1 MLTAQTTPAS
11 PEAAPASSLVA
22 ATAFCKAS
30 ADRLR
35 LLILRALKHDSMAV
49 SELCQLFQIRQP
61 AMSHHLKTL
70 AEAGLVATRREGNT
84 IFYRRT
90 SNPPESGLAA
100 IYKGLLDT
108 VDTLDLG
115 AGENERMRDIHQAR
129 AALSRQFFQDNA
141 DKFKAQQDLIAN
153 YQQYAETVAQTLRDH
168 LTGSHHAVEIG
179 PGDGRFLSV
188 LSPLFDSVMA
198 VDNASEMLESSRRLA
213 DSDGLTN
220 VEFILGDTKHASLR
234 RASADCVVANMVLH
248 HTPSPADIF
257 LDLAQAMRPGG
268 IFILTDLCLHDQGW
282 ARESCGDLWLG
293 FDETDL
299 SAWADAAGLTTNNT
313 TYLTQR
319 NGFRVQILVFQ
330 RTH

>member
-1 MLTAQTTPAS
+1 MLTAHTNHSAPD
-11 PEAAPASSLVA
+11 AAPACSLVA
-22 ATAFCKAS
+22 ATTFCKAS

-35 LLILRALKHDSMAV
+35 LLILRALRHDSMAV
-49 SELCQLFQIRQP
+49 SELCHLFAIRQP

-100 IYKGLLDT
+100 MHKGLLDT

-115 AGENERMRDIHQAR
+115 DHENTRMREIHQSR

-153 YQQYAETVAQTLRDH
+153 YEQYADTVAQTLRDH
-168 LTGSHHAVEIG
+168 LSESRDAVEIG
-179 PGDGRFLSV
+179 PGDGRFLSI
-188 LSPLFDSVMA
+188 LSPLFDRVVA
-198 VDNASEMLESSRRLA
+198 IDNASEMLESSRRLA
-213 DSDGLTN
+213 DSQDLTN
-220 VEFILGDTKHASLR
+220 IEFILGDTKHPSLQD
-234 RASADCVVANMVLH
+234 ASADCVIANMVLH
-248 HTPSPADIF
+248 HTPSPADI
-257 LDLAQAMRPGG
+257 LMDVAQALRPGG

-293 FDETDL
+293 FDEADL
-299 SAWADAAGLTTNNT
+299 SAWATAAGLTTNNT

-330 RTH
+330 RTN